1 MKRVHDQVFE
11 IPPSFVLAR
20 VIPTG
25 SELLY
30 GFRHRWVSR
39 GDIGQLAAALASS
52 GIVLSPV
59 EHEIVRATQDDPGRL
74 DELVH
79 ETEVAED
86 YADGRDKVWLF
97 LALAYLLSQG
107 ATLPY
112 MTVDRLY
119 GDFGYPPEMED
130 FVSYMPAQPTQ
141 ATGPKAQT
149 ERLQRFVAD
158 RAAQYRARDARRRSF
173 AKAPTSES
181 E

>member
-86 YADGRDKVWLF
+86 YADGRDKVW
-97 LALAYLLSQG
+97 
-107 ATLPY
+107 
-112 MTVDRLY
+112 
-119 GDFGYPPEMED
+119 
-130 FVSYMPAQPTQ
+130 FVSGARVSAKPRGNPPVYDRGQAVRRLRVPPGDGRLRLLHASATNASDWAQSP
-141 ATGPKAQT
+141 
-149 ERLQRFVAD
+149 D
-158 RAAQYRARDARRRSF
+158 
-173 AKAPTSES
+173 
-181 E
+181 